1 MRQPVGILRCKC
13 LRCRVATR
21 RGFLLGL
28 AFCLTV
34 AATWKLLLFDHRFA
48 PTSRDYFPEIRAEAN
63 EFPPF
68 DQSSEN
74 TGLRLPNPVLDSG
87 PREKKGQPPY
97 QRLNRERFNAALA
110 AGLIDRS
117 KIEIETP
124 SVPGLNPS
132 AEHWLTLNSPGVS
145 MQNPPAGLD
154 SGPPVTASADQSAD
168 SAAANP
174 TKPIDATSTMAMT
187 MDKPVPTSLRQSAA
201 TAPDGMTPTAPRRQT
216 VQIARNKPVA
226 VGLIARTGNSS
237 QESLAARENQHL
249 HNSSSHG
256 PPAESSGDPAI
267 DRSPSRELS
276 ENIQRFASD
285 FVRANQ
291 TEDFREQHRFFA
303 DSVHFYREGDLSLA
317 GVEAATRRY
326 RRDQQSKHPE
336 VAGPAVATGPVNGGF
351 FVIQQPVRWTESQGS
366 KITRHQSVLHLRVV
380 PVSHGDWKITSI
392 DETNR

>member
-1 MRQPVGILRCKC
+1 
-13 LRCRVATR
+13 
-21 RGFLLGL
+21 
-28 AFCLTV
+28 
-34 AATWKLLLFDHRFA
+34 
-48 PTSRDYFPEIRAEAN
+48 
-63 EFPPF
+63 
-68 DQSSEN
+68 
-74 TGLRLPNPVLDSG
+74 
-87 PREKKGQPPY
+87 
-97 QRLNRERFNAALA
+97 
-110 AGLIDRS
+110 
-117 KIEIETP
+117 
-124 SVPGLNPS
+124 
-132 AEHWLTLNSPGVS
+132 
-145 MQNPPAGLD
+145 
-154 SGPPVTASADQSAD
+154 
-168 SAAANP
+168 
-174 TKPIDATSTMAMT
+174 MAMT

-351 FVIQQPVRWTESQGS
+351 FVIQHPVRWTESQGS